1 MPDFYTFFLV
11 PDALEPG
18 INLQKSAKARIA
30 VYLRCIHNEAKMMA
44 RNGDHM
50 RLMTN
55 NREGLLAS
63 DPCAADLDIIEV
75 TFEMS
80 VPRGISFYSSHFKIE
95 IIKHVGSGAFG
106 DFPVLIDPDMLA
118 LKSLP
123 AGLLQGDGVLLY
135 DITPWKVADAGHDRL
150 LKDLNTLVDPP
161 LDKVRWFGGEF
172 IAASAETFAALSRE
186 IDKIWPTYV
195 GNIDSYSH
203 VGNETIVTAALLN
216 LEHRGVPLI
225 DVGAQGV
232 VQRWWT
238 ARTMFPQPRLRD
250 VSDVCFL
257 HLPADKEFLSA
268 LDGPAAPQALEALR
282 AYARPELLKR
292 RLANPFLNLRR
303 GERKYVARV

>member
-1 MPDFYTFFLV
+1 MLDYYTFFLV

-18 INLQKSAKARIA
+18 INLQKSAKARIG
-30 VYLRCIHNEAKMMA
+30 VYLRCIANQAKMMT

-50 RLMTN
+50 RLLTN
-55 NREGLLAS
+55 KRDVLLES
-63 DPCAADLDIIEV
+63 DPCAADLDIVEV

-95 IIKHVGSGAFG
+95 IIKHVGTGAFG

-118 LKSLP
+118 LKPLP
-123 AGLLQGDGVLLY
+123 EGLLQGDGAFVY

-161 LDKVRWFGGEF
+161 LDKVTWYGGEF
-172 IAASAETFAALSRE
+172 IAASTDTFAALSRE
-186 IDKIWPTYV
+186 IEKIWPTYV
-195 GNIDSYSH
+195 NNIDNYSH

-216 LEHRGVPLI
+216 LRNQGVPMT
-225 DVGAQGV
+225 DVGPKRL

-250 VSDVCFL
+250 VDDACFL

-268 LDGPAAPQALEALR
+268 LDGPPAPEALDALR
-282 AYARPELLKR
+282 RYARPALLKR
-292 RLANPFLNLRR
+292 RLANPFLNIQR
-303 GERKYVARV
+303 GERKYVGRV